1 MLGGGSQKPACS
13 RSICDD
19 MQGVFVI
26 VLVVFFKCG
35 HGSKCICGGGW
46 GGVTLL
52 SFYDNRVSIPG
63 LLDTIYF
70 LCLNV

>member
-1 MLGGGSQKPACS
+1 MLWEGSQKPACS
-13 RSICDD
+13 PSICGD
-19 MQGVFVI
+19 MQGS
-26 VLVVFFKCG
+26 LFFKCG
-35 HGSKCICGGGW
+35 HGSKCMGGGG

-70 LCLNV
+70 LCLNF